1 MFFQGT
7 ASSDK
12 NEILFSEYN
21 INYNNLPQMYRKGS
35 VLLWEMVII
44 PHSWFFFLHCK
55 PLAPYKWPTFHFSVQ
70 LHCSINQKGHKK
82 NWTVWLVKK
91 ILIVY
96 KLSSSVFLYNR
107 YGAKKTSTA
116 TYKSPT
122 PPGPRYK
129 PPLASDP
136 NILKRIWFV
145 TIFWSLI

>member
-7 ASSDK
+7 VSSDK

-44 PHSWFFFLHCK
+44 PLSLFFLHCK
-55 PLAPYKWPTFHFSVQ
+55 PLAPDEWPTFHFSVQ

-82 NWTVWLVKK
+82 NWTVRLVKK

-96 KLSSSVFLYNR
+96 KFLSSVLLYNR
-107 YGAKKTSTA
+107 HGAKKT
-116 TYKSPT
+116 
-122 PPGPRYK
+122 
-129 PPLASDP
+129 
-136 NILKRIWFV
+136 
-145 TIFWSLI
+145 

>member
-44 PHSWFFFLHCK
+44 PHSLFFLHCK
-55 PLAPYKWPTFHFSVQ
+55 PLVPYFSVQ

-82 NWTVWLVKK
+82 NWTVRLVKK

-96 KLSSSVFLYNR
+96 KFLSSVLLYNR
-107 YGAKKTSTA
+107 HGAKKT
-116 TYKSPT
+116 
-122 PPGPRYK
+122 
-129 PPLASDP
+129 
-136 NILKRIWFV
+136 
-145 TIFWSLI
+145 

>member
-44 PHSWFFFLHCK
+44 SHSLFFFLQCK
-55 PLAPYKWPTFHFSVQ
+55 PLASYEWPTFHFSVQ

-82 NWTVWLVKK
+82 NWTVQARSWLFTNSLHQCCCTIGMVLKK
-91 ILIVY
+91 H
-96 KLSSSVFLYNR
+96 KLPHI
-107 YGAKKTSTA
+107 
-116 TYKSPT
+116 SP
-122 PPGPRYK
+122 P
-129 PPLASDP
+129 PPLGPDISP
-136 NILKRIWFV
+136 L
-145 TIFWSLI
+145 